1 MRYFCL
7 LLTACVLSSC
17 VMRDAGKIERQILA
31 EGKYDCETGE
41 YYQAH
46 SETVPNK
53 YSSDPNATVLYE
65 EYTCARYGKVPAGK
79 EIKSFEDLKKIKSD
93 NPEAISMI
101 FVPCNHVKEPKH
113 ICRH

>member
-1 MRYFCL
+1 MKRVLIILVVF
-7 LLTACVLSSC
+7 ALSSC

-41 YYQAH
+41 YYRAH

-113 ICRH
+113 ICRY